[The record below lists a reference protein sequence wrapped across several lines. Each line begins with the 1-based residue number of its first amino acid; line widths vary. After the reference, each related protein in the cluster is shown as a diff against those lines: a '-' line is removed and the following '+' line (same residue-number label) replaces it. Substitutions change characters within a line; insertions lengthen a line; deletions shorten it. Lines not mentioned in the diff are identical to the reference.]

1 MRTEPQAGSIA
12 VHSVIIGRS
21 HNFATRVLSAGTVSG
36 TGQSRQFDAPP
47 ATSGLPQ
54 STDIARPAR
63 LVRFVPKGDVRAK
76 RRDQRKAGLSE
87 SASPYSSNH
96 TFFSGGIFHDP
107 SMIEG
112 SRSSGQYIRNK
123 DKVAGGSREPI
134 RFLKGLD
141 ARPAFSWCLLNR

>member
-1 MRTEPQAGSIA
+1 MSQLGQKRKCPGSRGT
-12 VHSVIIGRS
+12 SVLPSGADI
-21 HNFATRVLSAGTVSG
+21 VSLL
-36 TGQSRQFDAPP
+36 QQV
-47 ATSGLPQ
+47 
-54 STDIARPAR
+54 R
-63 LVRFVPKGDVRAK
+63 LVPKGDVRAK

-141 ARPAFSWCLLNR
+141 ARPAFSWGLLNR